1 MSADMYD
8 SYSPAP
14 PLGDMAPEYYSES
27 SKAIKAAEQ
36 EKKGLEALG
45 GTVGGSITSSQ
56 STLGP
61 KWTSAPI
68 PSGRAQS
75 RKALIDDYYRKQIE
89 PIMAN
94 AVTYLL
100 LKNPVDMRG
109 ALLTYFM
116 SVQGGSEP
124 DLSSSMISTVGGVD
138 PEAGPKRKALLA
150 KADGMLVKLS
160 KLVVLAKP
168 DDIVGFLVEKIK
180 AWAEFD
186 QDDDNTD

>member
-1 MSADMYD
+1 
-8 SYSPAP
+8 
-14 PLGDMAPEYYSES
+14 
-27 SKAIKAAEQ
+27 
-36 EKKGLEALG
+36 
-45 GTVGGSITSSQ
+45 
-56 STLGP
+56 
-61 KWTSAPI
+61 
-68 PSGRAQS
+68 
-75 RKALIDDYYRKQIE
+75 
-89 PIMAN
+89 MAN

-124 DLSSSMISTVGGVD
+124 DLSSSMISTVGGVA

-186 QDDDNTD
+186 QDDDNTDAAGVDNLAGLK